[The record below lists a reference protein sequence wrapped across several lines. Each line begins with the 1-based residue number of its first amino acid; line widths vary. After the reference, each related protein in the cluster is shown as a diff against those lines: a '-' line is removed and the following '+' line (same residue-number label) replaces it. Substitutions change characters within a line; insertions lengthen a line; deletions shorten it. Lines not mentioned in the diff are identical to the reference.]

1 VLHRKWYVDE
11 LYDRAVI
18 GPFHG
23 LSRGCARTDPWV
35 VDGAVNGVAGL
46 TPWLS
51 YLKASIDKWAVD
63 LLVNAIGWLIGAGG
77 AIMRRLQ
84 AGYVQSYAAV
94 IVFGT
99 LALLAT
105 YLFFFTS

>member
-1 VLHRKWYVDE
+1 
-11 LYDRAVI
+11 VI

-23 LSRGCARTDPWV
+23 LSHGFARTDPRV
-35 VDGAVNGVAGL
+35 VAGAVNGVARL

-51 YLKASIDKWAVD
+51 YLKAFADKWVLG

-84 AGYVQSYAAV
+84 AGYVHSYAAV

-105 YLFFFTS
+105 YRFFFTS